1 MSNRN
6 SGVFSIQEGGN
17 HSRLHPPALEPHRT
31 DRPVFGNGDEI
42 WTRAYAVYSHR
53 PASPLPGQTPTWRTS
68 RLDAFTECLRVGAVT
83 QTQEDGL
90 SRRQCRRASRFVRLV
105 NGIFGPCVHAQ
116 ILARIDLNVYGSIVD
131 FLSAVEYVESK
142 RRSVT
147 SNHVFTAG
155 RRNSFQNSAI
165 SHRFTARYDT
175 IRCLD

>member
-1 MSNRN
+1 MMSNRN
-6 SGVFSIQEGGN
+6 SGVFSIHDRG
-17 HSRLHPPALEPHRT
+17 HHAPLHLPKEPHRT
-31 DRPVFGNGDEI
+31 DRLAFYRHHVS
-42 WTRAYAVYSHR
+42 TRTYAVTLDQVPDRSRERNSHTR
-53 PASPLPGQTPTWRTS
+53 EEAVS
-68 RLDAFTECLRVGAVT
+68 DAVAGCLRMGAVT

-155 RRNSFQNSAI
+155 RRNSFQNSTI

-175 IRCLD
+175 ITCLD